1 MHDNFLL
8 RDVAK
13 VMRRHFRRQSDVL
26 ARVGGDEFTL
36 LSRSHMSE
44 ALIFLQKFIE
54 TVSRQKIDIGLGL
67 SEMKPADVDGLE
79 QF

>member
-1 MHDNFLL
+1 
-8 RDVAK
+8 
-13 VMRRHFRRQSDVL
+13 MRRHFRRQSDVL

-67 SEMKPADVDGLE
+67 SEMKPADVDDLE